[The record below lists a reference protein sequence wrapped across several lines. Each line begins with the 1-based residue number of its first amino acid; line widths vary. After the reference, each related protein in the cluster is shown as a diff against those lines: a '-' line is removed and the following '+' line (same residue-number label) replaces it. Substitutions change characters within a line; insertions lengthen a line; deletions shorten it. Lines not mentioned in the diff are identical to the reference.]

1 MLMELTTTSHAL
13 KEWAVAV
20 NALESGKTI
29 MLLRKGGIH
38 ERNGNF
44 QVAHKQILLYPTY
57 EHQQAFMLKPEY
69 ANRVYPVTSGWHPET
84 VRIGS
89 WAEITDILPVSDE
102 FLVNALL
109 PFHIWNEHF
118 ISDRL
123 KWKPRQPLYILL
135 LRTYKLTQ
143 DQEIP
148 YHPKYGG
155 CKSWIDL
162 DQSIN
167 LQETTPALSDFAYTQ
182 LVQTIRGIVGDKMAR
197 KIDMLNY
204 NSTFS

>member
-1 MLMELTTTSHAL
+1 MELTRTFHAL
-13 KEWAVAV
+13 KEWATAI
-20 NALESGKTI
+20 NALETGKTI

-38 ERNGNF
+38 ERNGHF

-57 EHQQAFMLKPEY
+57 EHQQAFMLKAEY
-69 ANRVYPVTSGWHPET
+69 ANDVYPVTSGWHPEII
-84 VRIGS
+84 RIGS

-102 FLVNALL
+102 FIVNALL

-135 LRTYKLTQ
+135 LRTYKLSQ
-143 DQEIP
+143 EQEIA
-148 YHPKYGG
+148 YYAKYGG

-162 DQSIN
+162 DQAID
-167 LQETTPALSDFAYTQ
+167 LQGAKPVLSDFAYTQ
-182 LVQTIRGIVGDKMAR
+182 LVDKIRWIVGDQLYAPS
-197 KIDMLNY
+197 L
-204 NSTFS
+204 

>member
-148 YHPKYGG
+148 YHAKYGG

-167 LQETTPALSDFAYTQ
+167 LQETTPALSDFAYSQ
-182 LVQTIRGIVGDKMAR
+182 LVQRIRGIVGDKMAR
-197 KIDMLNY
+197 KIDMLNH
-204 NSTFS
+204 NSTFG

>member
-1 MLMELTTTSHAL
+1 MLMELTTNHAL

-20 NALESGKTI
+20 NALEAGNTI

-38 ERNGNF
+38 ERNGHF

-57 EHQQAFMLKPEY
+57 EHQQAFMLKTEY
-69 ANRVYPVTSGWHPET
+69 ANDVYPVTPGWHPET
-84 VRIGS
+84 IRIGS

-102 FLVNALL
+102 FIVNSLL

-135 LRTYKLTQ
+135 LRTYKLL
-143 DQEIP
+143 QEQHIA
-148 YHPKYGG
+148 YYAKYSG

-162 DQSIN
+162 DQPID
-167 LQETTPALSDFAYTQ
+167 LQAAKPILSDFAYSQ
-182 LVQTIRGIVGDKMAR
+182 LVGKIRSIVGDKLYAP
-197 KIDMLNY
+197 LL
-204 NSTFS
+204 

>member
-1 MLMELTTTSHAL
+1 MQATTIHAL

-20 NALESGKTI
+20 NALEYGETM

-38 ERNGNF
+38 ERHGRF
-44 QVAHKQILLYPTY
+44 QVAHNQILLYPTY
-57 EHQQAFMLKPEY
+57 EHQQAFMLKAEY
-69 ANRVYPVTSGWHPET
+69 ANLVYPVTSGWHPET

-89 WAEITDILPVSDE
+89 WAEITDILPVADQSIVSD
-102 FLVNALL
+102 LL

-135 LRTYKLTQ
+135 LRTYKLPQ
-143 DQEIP
+143 ALEIP
-148 YHPKYGG
+148 YLSQYGG

-162 DQSIN
+162 A
-167 LQETTPALSDFAYTQ
+167 QEISLKEAAPVLSDSAYTQ
-182 LVQTIRGIVGDKMAR
+182 VVETIRDIIGDKLYTAS
-197 KIDMLNY
+197 L
-204 NSTFS
+204 

>member
-1 MLMELTTTSHAL
+1 MLMELTTTFHAL

-38 ERNGNF
+38 ERNGHF
-44 QVAHKQILLYPTY
+44 QVAHEQILLYPTY
-57 EHQQAFMLKPEY
+57 EHQQAFMLKAED
-69 ANRVYPVTSGWHPET
+69 ANRVHPVTSGWHPET

-102 FLVNALL
+102 SIVNALL

-135 LRTYKLTQ
+135 LRTYKLAQ
-143 DQEIP
+143 EQEIP

-162 DQSIN
+162 DQIIQ
-167 LQETTPALSDFAYTQ
+167 LQGAKPVLSNFAYTQ
-182 LVQTIRGIVGDKMAR
+182 LVETIRQIVGDKLYAP
-197 KIDMLNY
+197 
-204 NSTFS
+204 SF